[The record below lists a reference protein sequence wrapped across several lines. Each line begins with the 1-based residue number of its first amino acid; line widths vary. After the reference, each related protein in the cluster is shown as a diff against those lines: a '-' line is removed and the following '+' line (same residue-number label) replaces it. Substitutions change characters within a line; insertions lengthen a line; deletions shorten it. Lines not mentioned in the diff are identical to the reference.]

1 MFATLQDPRSVRSSF
16 ALLAADTHNREK
28 EITMSEKDQREKEL
42 YEQKMRA
49 RLDEWKAELDKLKAR
64 AKGASADTQ
73 IKMNRE
79 IEELETAIQEGETR
93 LSALA
98 EASGDAWE
106 SIKEGVDAAWES
118 LTSAFDQAKYEQ

>member
-1 MFATLQDPRSVRSSF
+1 
-16 ALLAADTHNREK
+16 
-28 EITMSEKDQREKEL
+28 MSEKNAREKEL

-49 RLDEWKAELDKLKAR
+49 RLEEWKAELDKLKAK

-73 IKMNRE
+73 LEMNQR
-79 IEELETAIQEGETR
+79 IEELETAIQQGETR

-98 EASGDAWE
+98 EASDDAWE

-118 LTSAFDQAKYEQ
+118 LTSAFKGL